1 MWRHKWIAVVGAAV
15 AVGAC
20 REPTTGPST
29 PAALAFSASPSA
41 ACPTPANFVVSD
53 EAGLLAAV
61 AAASPGQVIGVS
73 GNVSVSVDVVIS
85 TPGIT
90 LTCASAGA
98 GLTAQASVI
107 DMVNALASGVS
118 VERLVLDGS
127 NAQDGPFV
135 ALNDTGARFVKNR
148 VTCGPGICALFS
160 GTPGAVVADNQ
171 FVSNGS
177 ETGVHM
183 QRAGLNSGSGNDGAR
198 VERNTVIATAPSGGP
213 QFGGLRIRDGIRV
226 IVAGNV
232 VVGPWQNSAALTDLS
247 RSLVTLNRLQGAL
260 VYGILS
266 RANVSFLGPVSM
278 SDNLF
283 LANRISGAGSAG
295 IFFRNACRNTFAGNN
310 LQGNP
315 GNMGLI
321 FDVTTGAN
329 VYLGNPNV
337 VVDNGA
343 FDCDGDG
350 DVDPNFVPG
359 HVAVAHAVSL
369 SRNVSDAVA
378 PGSRLQ

>member
-1 MWRHKWIAVVGAAV
+1 
-15 AVGAC
+15 
-20 REPTTGPST
+20 
-29 PAALAFSASPSA
+29 
-41 ACPTPANFVVSD
+41 
-53 EAGLLAAV
+53 LAAI

-73 GNVSVSVDVVIS
+73 GNISVSADVIIS

-98 GLTAQASVI
+98 GLTAQASVY
-107 DMVNALASGVS
+107 DMLNALARGVS

-127 NAQDGPFV
+127 NAQDGPFL
-135 ALNDTGARFVKNR
+135 AQDDTGARFTRNR

-160 GTPGAVVADNQ
+160 GTPGAVVTDNQ

-177 ETGVHM
+177 ETGLHM
-183 QRAGLNSGSGNDGAR
+183 QRGGLNAGAGNDGAR
-198 VERNTVIATAPSGGP
+198 VERNTVVATAPSGSP
-213 QFGGLRIRDGIRV
+213 QFGGLRIRDGVGVTI
-226 IVAGNV
+226 AGNV
-232 VVGPWQNSAALTDLS
+232 VLGPWQNSAALTDLTK
-247 RSLVTLNRLQGAL
+247 SLVTLNRLQGAV

-278 SDNLF
+278 SGDLF

-295 IFFRNACRNTFAGNN
+295 IFFRSACRNTFVGNN

-315 GNMGLI
+315 ANVGLI
-321 FDVTTGAN
+321 FDATTGAN
-329 VYLGNPNV
+329 VYLGNPSL

-350 DVDPNFVPG
+350 QLDPNIIAGRASVPQ
-359 HVAVAHAVSL
+359 AVSL
-369 SRNVSDAVA
+369 SRSQGVSDPVVT
-378 PGSRLQ
+378 GSRLQ